1 MRLAGGALLIAALLG
16 LGPLL
21 DPGRA
26 DASLCDGGRTPEKA
40 RLLSDAVFLGRVMAV
55 VKDADGIIVTFE
67 VGTVWKGSVFKTTF
81 VADLILA
88 DPPRPRVHSRFD
100 EGSTYIVYAW
110 AYEETLFVLGCNRV
124 MELTRANEDL
134 AELGE
139 GAPPHAGATSWWPAP
154 NSGMAGVSQS
164 LELDPQVYGV
174 LPTNA
179 DTSTPAS
186 WLGAVLAASCA
197 AVAALARLAVGG
209 AGALTR

>member
-1 MRLAGGALLIAALLG
+1 
-16 LGPLL
+16 
-21 DPGRA
+21 
-26 DASLCDGGRTPEKA
+26 
-40 RLLSDAVFLGRVMAV
+40 MAV
-55 VKDADGIIVTFE
+55 VKDADGIIVAFE

-110 AYEETLFVLGCNRV
+110 AYEETLFVLQCDRV
-124 MELTRANEDL
+124 MELSRANEDL

-154 NSGMAGVSQS
+154 RSGTAGFSQS

-197 AVAALARLAVGG
+197 AIAALARLTVGG